1 MEVKCP
7 ICTKPVVWSPQSEYR
22 PFCSKKCQLIDLG
35 EWAGEDRKIAGK
47 SAQDAT
53 PQAMDI
59 EEIEAMLAQQPN
71 DFFKH

>member
-22 PFCSKKCQLIDLG
+22 PFCNKKCQLIDLG
-35 EWAGEDRKIAGK
+35 EWAGEDRKIASK
-47 SAQDAT
+47 PAQDAT